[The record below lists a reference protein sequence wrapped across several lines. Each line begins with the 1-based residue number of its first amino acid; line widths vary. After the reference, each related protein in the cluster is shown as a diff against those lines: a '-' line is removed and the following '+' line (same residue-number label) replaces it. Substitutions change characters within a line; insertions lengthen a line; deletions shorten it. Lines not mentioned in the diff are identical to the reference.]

1 MPAQS
6 GFRSLDIGV
15 VGGGIGGLSTAIA
28 LRRAGHRVT
37 IYERADYAGEVGASV
52 SCAANGTKWLHEWD
66 VPVEKGDPVILK
78 KLIRRDWKTGEPD
91 SVYDLDDYEEKWG
104 HVSSQNRS
112 KFQIVETDVVI
123 IGLQHVPQAIHARYA
138 YGQCCS

>member
-112 KFQIVETDVVI
+112 KFQIVETDVAI

-138 YGQCCS
+138 HGQRCS